1 MLLCPTQRERIEDF
15 LGVKMN
21 NKFIC
26 TSAMIIASAAA
37 SYAAAFNDIPA
48 SHWAYEAVNQMAEK
62 GIIQGFPDGTF
73 KGKQNVTRY
82 QLAMITA
89 KMLANVEQNGAGS
102 MAKSDLQ
109 TLEKLTVEFADEL
122 ALIGI
127 KTTNLEDDMKDV
139 KEDVASLKKDVAS
152 IKDCMKNGSLDK
164 VRLSGDILVRNYG
177 FAHDRG
183 SLNNM
188 DFGEDHRH
196 RTETGFRLQL
206 DADVDENVSAR
217 ARWNLIGNNGL
228 NDWDGN
234 NKGTAEVEIAYIKIK
249 DLFSFGGEFKFGR
262 DWNQHG
268 HGFVLYNYTDS
279 VSYTKR
285 CGDVDMGFNVFFDR
299 QGNKDYYN
307 VWNLNAD
314 YDYKGHNLY
323 FGFYFN
329 ERAYDENDNA
339 YADNRKET
347 RYEFGSYGK
356 LRNNDDKLTYDLAFV
371 YSDIED
377 GNGAGS
383 DAQGLL
389 SHIAFN
395 YDSKKQFTAKIAYT
409 RADDESN
416 ANVCVENLNDFL
428 MAKETAFEDLY
439 LCTVALNGNDNQTF
453 KNLTDLKL
461 QIGYTLKND
470 DRHRFRLDYDHLENV
485 YDGKANTFNTVAGN
499 PLGGFINDLKGDVV
513 TFAYYY
519 QLTPNTRLKLC
530 YQNSKVKA
538 SNMPT
543 QKVDLYF
550 TELYSRF

>member
-1 MLLCPTQRERIEDF
+1 MNKNVIKLAAIAILSTSVAYAGPFSDVPT
-15 LGVKMN
+15 N
-21 NKFIC
+21 
-26 TSAMIIASAAA
+26 
-37 SYAAAFNDIPA
+37 
-48 SHWAYEAVNQMAEK
+48 HWAYDAISQMAEK
-62 GIIQGFPDGTF
+62 GIIQGFPDGTY

-82 QLAMITA
+82 QLAMMTA
-89 KMLANVEQNGAGS
+89 KMLSNIEQNGMS
-102 MAKSDLQ
+102 SIAKNDLQ

-122 ALIGI
+122 ALLGV
-127 KTTNLEDDMKDV
+127 KVTALEDDMQTV
-139 KEDVASLKKDVAS
+139 KEDVAGLKQDVSS
-152 IKDCMKNGSLDK
+152 IKESIKNGSLDK
-164 VRLSGDILVRNYG
+164 VRLSGDILIRNYG
-177 FAHDRG
+177 FVHDRG
-183 SLNNM
+183 SLGNV

-206 DADVDENVSAR
+206 DSEIDENVSAR

-262 DWNQHG
+262 DWCGHG
-268 HGFVLYNYTDS
+268 HRFVVYNYSD
-279 VSYTKR
+279 VVNFTKK
-285 CGDVDMGFNVFFDR
+285 CGEVDMALNLFFDR

-314 YDYKGHNLY
+314 YNYKGHNLY

-329 ERAYDENDNA
+329 ERAYDENGNA
-339 YADNRKET
+339 LADNRKET
-347 RYEFGSYGK
+347 RYEFGSSGK
-356 LRNNDDKLTYDLAFV
+356 LNKKQDKFSYDLAFV

-389 SHIAFN
+389 SHIAFK

-416 ANVCVENLNDFL
+416 SNVNVENLNDFVIGD
-428 MAKETAFEDLY
+428 ETAFEDLY

-453 KNLTDLKL
+453 KNMTDLKL
-461 QIGYTLKND
+461 QVGYTLKND
-470 DRHRFRLDYDHLENV
+470 DRHKFRLAYDHLENV

-499 PLGGFINDLKGDVV
+499 PLVGFINDLKGDVI
-513 TFAYYY
+513 TFAYTY
-519 QLTPNTRLKLC
+519 QLSEHTRLKIC

-538 SNMPT
+538 CDMPD

-550 TELYSRF
+550 TEIFSTF

>member
-1 MLLCPTQRERIEDF
+1 MKKNFIYTVAMMLM
-15 LGVKMN
+15 GAAAV
-21 NKFIC
+21 
-26 TSAMIIASAAA
+26 SAAP
-37 SYAAAFNDIPA
+37 FNDISA
-48 SHWAYEAVNQMAEK
+48 NHWAYEAVNQMAEK

-89 KMLANVEQNGAGS
+89 KMLANVEQYGTGS
-102 MAKSDLQ
+102 MAKNDLQ
-109 TLEKLTVEFADEL
+109 TLEKLTIEFADEL

-127 KTTNLEDDMKDV
+127 KITNLEDDMKDV
-139 KEDVASLKKDVAS
+139 KEDVSSLKKDVTS
-152 IKDCMKNGSLDK
+152 IKECMKNGSLDK
-164 VRLSGDILVRNYG
+164 VRLSGDILIRNYG

-183 SLNNM
+183 NQGNF

-196 RTETGFRLQL
+196 RTETGLRLQL
-206 DADVDENVSAR
+206 DTEIDENVSAR

-228 NDWDGN
+228 NEWDGN
-234 NKGTAEVEIAYIKIK
+234 NKGTAVVEAAYIKIK

-262 DWNQHG
+262 DWHQHG
-268 HGFVLYNYTDS
+268 HRFVFHNHSDAVY
-279 VSYTKR
+279 YTKR
-285 CGDVDMGFNVFFDR
+285 CGDVDMALNIFFDR

-314 YDYKGHNLY
+314 YNYKGHNLY

-329 ERAYDENDNA
+329 ERAYDDNGNA
-339 YADNRKET
+339 LADNRKET
-347 RYEFGSYGK
+347 RYEFGSWGK
-356 LRNNDDKLTYDLAFV
+356 LNKKQDKFTYDLAFV

-389 SHIAFN
+389 SHVAFN

-416 ANVCVENLNDFL
+416 ANINVENLNDFL
-428 MAKETAFEDLY
+428 LADETAFEDLY
-439 LCTVALNGNDNQTF
+439 LVAVALNANDNQTF
-453 KNLTDLKL
+453 KNLSDLKL
-461 QIGYTLKND
+461 QVGYTLKND
-470 DRHRFRLDYDHLENV
+470 DRHKFRLAYDHLQNL
-485 YDGKANTFNTVAGN
+485 YDGKANTFNTVARN
-499 PLGGFINDLKGDVV
+499 PLGGFINDLKGDVI
-513 TFAYYY
+513 TFAYTY
-519 QLTPNTRLKLC
+519 QLSPHTRLKLC

-550 TELYSRF
+550 TEIFSTF

>member
-1 MLLCPTQRERIEDF
+1 MLLCPTQRERIEDL

-21 NKFIC
+21 NKLIY

-89 KMLANVEQNGAGS
+89 KMLANVEQNGVGS
-102 MAKSDLQ
+102 MAKGDLQ

-139 KEDVASLKKDVAS
+139 KEDVASLKSDVAS
-152 IKDCMKNGSLDK
+152 IKDCMKNGGLDK
-164 VRLSGDILVRNYG
+164 VRLSGDVLVRNYG
-177 FAHDRG
+177 FVHDRG
-183 SLNNM
+183 SLGNI

-217 ARWNLIGNNGL
+217 ARWNLVGNNGL

-234 NKGTAEVEIAYIKIK
+234 NKGTAEVEIAYLKIK

-299 QGNKDYYN
+299 QGNEDYYN

-329 ERAYDENDNA
+329 ERAYDENGNA
-339 YADNRKET
+339 LADNRKET

-383 DAQGLL
+383 VK
-389 SHIAFN
+389 SH
-395 YDSKKQFTAKIAYT
+395 
-409 RADDESN
+409 
-416 ANVCVENLNDFL
+416 
-428 MAKETAFEDLY
+428 
-439 LCTVALNGNDNQTF
+439 
-453 KNLTDLKL
+453 
-461 QIGYTLKND
+461 
-470 DRHRFRLDYDHLENV
+470 
-485 YDGKANTFNTVAGN
+485 
-499 PLGGFINDLKGDVV
+499 FI
-513 TFAYYY
+513 
-519 QLTPNTRLKLC
+519 
-530 YQNSKVKA
+530 
-538 SNMPT
+538 
-543 QKVDLYF
+543 
-550 TELYSRF
+550 EL